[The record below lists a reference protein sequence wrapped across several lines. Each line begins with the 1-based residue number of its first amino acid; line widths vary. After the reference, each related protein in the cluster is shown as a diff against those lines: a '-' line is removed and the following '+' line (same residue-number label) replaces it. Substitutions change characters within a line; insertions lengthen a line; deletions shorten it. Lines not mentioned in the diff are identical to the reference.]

1 MQTLLGESMNMHEDT
16 DTMNWAGAVHL
27 YKKKLRNWE

>member
-1 MQTLLGESMNMHEDT
+1 MQTLLGESMNMYDDPDKE
-16 DTMNWAGAVHL
+16 NWAGAVHL